1 MNAKINVGSVSI
13 GNKIRRA
20 LWNVACFFLF
30 RPCGTKVFHLW
41 RIFLL
46 RLFGAEVDWSAEVY
60 ASAEVW
66 APWLLTMQAGSCLG
80 PHTIIYNQAR
90 VTLGRDVTVSQY
102 AYLCTAGHETNDV
115 NNAQTGLII
124 APIIIAEKAWI
135 GTRAFVGMGVEVG
148 ASAVIGACACVF
160 KDVEAH
166 AVVGG
171 NPAQVIK
178 KMN

>member
-1 MNAKINVGSVSI
+1 MNAKINVGSVSTGI
-13 GNKIRRA
+13 KIRRA
-20 LWNVACFFLF
+20 LWNVVCFFLF
-30 RPCGTKVFHLW
+30 RPFGTKVFRLW

-46 RLFGAEVDWSAEVY
+46 RLFGAAVDWSAEVY

-66 APWLLTMQAGSCLG
+66 APWLLTMQARSCLG

-115 NNAQTGLII
+115 NNAQTGLVV

-148 ASAVIGACACVF
+148 TSAVIGACACVF
-160 KDVEAH
+160 KDVEAR